1 LKPLPKRAVSRTILG
16 VVLIVIILVASAG
29 IYYGFMTS
37 AGKSSTT
44 SQSSSTSSTSSTS
57 PSSSTTTTSK
67 TSPTRTS
74 IQVDELTE
82 PDTLDPAV
90 TYETSGWE
98 VVEQIYQGLLTY
110 SGSSYTSYLGVLA
123 DSWTI
128 SPDGMNYTFA
138 LRPNVSFSNGDPFNA
153 YVMWYSVYR
162 TLVMNQAPSWILSQ
176 NLAPGNGLTFN
187 VTDSML
193 NSIDY
198 ANPSAAN
205 LSVMTRPDQSAV
217 VLNAS
222 AIQFNL
228 GYGYNGMA
236 PYSAF
241 LATLLTPMAAAVD
254 PVVVGGHGGVVNN
267 TANDYM
273 TTNALGTG
281 FYKLQSWVLGQSV
294 SLVKSQAYWAN
305 SLPESEL
312 NNAISPA
319 ILNNVVIYYKDSATS
334 IADLRAG
341 TVQMIGVP
349 VTYYNVTAGIP
360 GITTSILPIVYGSS
374 EDVHYVYMDT
384 QAFPLFN
391 NLDVRKAI
399 ANAIDYQDII
409 KIVFNGHAQQW
420 IGPVPPGFQYYNESV
435 AGLTPYQYDPIQAA
449 VSLSQA
455 GFVAHLPN
463 GTTLNPGGKQ
473 FPTVQFLY
481 DSDNPTDLEAAD
493 IIQSNLG
500 KVGIPIS
507 VTPLPF
513 REYATLID
521 SSSDQNT
528 SFAMGLGYYSEDYT
542 AAIDYVSY
550 FTTTDQ
556 IGSSAY
562 VDSLALNYT
571 TQAATALNSS
581 TIIQAFRNI
590 TQRMYDN
597 YTDIWL
603 YVPELMAVTANGV
616 TGIIPSPAGSGMG
629 YFLYYNT
636 ISYSS

>member
-1 LKPLPKRAVSRTILG
+1 LKPLRKRAVSRTILG

-29 IYYGFMTS
+29 IYFGFVS
-37 AGKSSTT
+37 SGGKGST
-44 SQSSSTSSTSSTS
+44 
-57 PSSSTTTTSK
+57 TTTTSK
-67 TSPTRTS
+67 TGPTKTS
-74 IQVDELTE
+74 IQVDELNQ

-110 SGSSYTSYLGVLA
+110 NGSSYTSYLGVLSDA
-123 DSWTI
+123 WTI
-128 SPDGMNYTFA
+128 SQDGMNYTFK
-138 LRPNVSFSNGDPFNA
+138 LRPNVAFSNGDPFNA
-153 YVMWYSVYR
+153 YVMWFSIYR
-162 TLVMNQAPSWILSQ
+162 TLVMNQAPSWILGQ
-176 NLAPGNGLTFN
+176 NLVAGNGLTFN

-193 NSIDY
+193 NSINY
-198 ANPSAAN
+198 ASPSPSN
-205 LSVMTRPDQSAV
+205 LSVMSRPDQSVV

-254 PVVVGGHGGVVNN
+254 PAFVESHGGVAAG
-267 TANDYM
+267 TPNDYM

-281 FYKLQSWVLGQSV
+281 FYDLQSWVLGQSV
-294 SLVKSQAYWAN
+294 SLVKSPSYWAN
-305 SLPESEL
+305 SLPKSQL
-312 NNAISPA
+312 NNVISPA

-341 TVQMIGVP
+341 TVQMISVP
-349 VTYYNVTAGIP
+349 VTYQNVTAGVS
-360 GITTSILPIVYGSS
+360 GVTTTILPIVYGSS
-374 EDVHYVYMDT
+374 EDVHYVYMDPK
-384 QAFPLFN
+384 ALPLFN

-399 ANAIDYQDII
+399 ANAIDYKDII
-409 KIVFNGHAQQW
+409 RIVFNGHAKQW
-420 IGPVPPGFQYYNESV
+420 VGPVPPGFQYYNETT
-435 AGLTPYQYDPIQAA
+435 AGMSPYQYNATQAA
-449 VSLSQA
+449 VSLARA
-455 GFVAHLPN
+455 GFVSHLPN

-473 FPTVQFLY
+473 FPTVPFLY
-481 DSDNPTDLEAAD
+481 DSDNPTDQGAAE
-493 IIQSNLG
+493 IISSNLG
-500 KVGIPIS
+500 SIGIP
-507 VTPLPF
+507 VTLQALPY
-513 REYATLID
+513 RQYVTLID
-521 SSSDQNT
+521 SKSSENT
-528 SFAMGLGYYSEDYT
+528 TFAMGFGYYSEDYT

-550 FTTTDQ
+550 FTTTNQ

-562 VDSLALNYT
+562 VDSLTMNYT

-590 TQRMYDN
+590 TQRMYQN

-603 YVPELMAVTANGV
+603 YVPEWMAVTANGV
-616 TGIIPSPAGSGMG
+616 TGIVPSPAGSGMG